1 MAAGFRGRLTY
12 SNVTAT
18 VALFVALSGSAYAA
32 HATVFGSGGVLNQC
46 IGKHGTER
54 AIATGA
60 RCKRSEQFVAINEVG
75 PTGPAGSPG
84 LKGDAGTGG
93 PAGAQGGQG
102 TPGVQGTPGTARAYG
117 LVTSTGTLSRQSNVV
132 AVSHPNPGEYCITLV
147 SGIDPNTTGVNVT
160 VNGNDAGQN
169 PFAQWAPLA
178 SQCAAG
184 QLEVITALYNG
195 TSYFG
200 ANVGF
205 FFSIP

>member
-32 HATVFGSGGVLNQC
+32 QATVFGGGGVLNQC

-54 AIATGA
+54 AIATGG
-60 RCKRSEQFVAINEVG
+60 RCKRGEQFVAINEVG
-75 PTGPAGSPG
+75 PAGPAGSPG
-84 LKGDAGTGG
+84 PKGDAGTGG
-93 PAGAQGGQG
+93 PAGAQGAQG
-102 TPGVQGTPGTARAYG
+102 VKGTPGTARAYG
-117 LVTSTGTLSRQSNVV
+117 LVSSTGTLSRQSNVV
-132 AVSHPNPGEYCITLV
+132 AVTHPDPGEYCVTLAA
-147 SGIDPNTTGVNVT
+147 GIDPNTTGVNVT
-160 VNGNDAGQN
+160 VNGNDSGQN

-178 SQCAAG
+178 SQCAVG
-184 QLEVITALYNG
+184 QLEVVTALYNG